1 MTQQFSQ
8 ADIDRAVA
16 AAKQTVADHWGW
28 FLTLGI
34 ALVVAGI
41 AAIMF
46 PLVSTIAA
54 KIALGWIFLATGIVM
69 IIHAFSIQKWG
80 GFLMELLLG
89 VLYLFAGGW
98 LAFFPF
104 TGIITLTIVLAALF
118 LAEGVLEVI
127 MGFRV
132 RPHEGWGWLV
142 FSGLVAVAVGL
153 LIAAELP
160 SSAVWAIGLLVGVNL
175 LTTGISF
182 IVMAFAGRRGSVP
195 ATAVPA

>member
-1 MTQQFSQ
+1 MAQQFSQ

-16 AAKQTVADHWGW
+16 AAKQTVADNWGW

-34 ALVVAGI
+34 VLVVAGI

-54 KIALGWIFLATGIVM
+54 KIALGWIFLAAGIVM

-104 TGIITLTIVLAALF
+104 TGIVTLTILLAALF
-118 LAEGVLEVI
+118 LAEGVVEVI

-142 FSGLVAVAVGL
+142 FSGLIAVAVGL

-175 LTTGISF
+175 LSTGISF
-182 IVMAFAGRRGSVP
+182 IVVALAGKRGTAP
-195 ATAVPA
+195 AGAVTA

>member
-16 AAKQTVADHWGW
+16 AAKQTVADNWGW

-34 ALVVAGI
+34 VLVVAGI

-54 KIALGWIFLATGIVM
+54 KIALGWIFLAAGIVM

-104 TGIITLTIVLAALF
+104 TGIVTLTIVLAALF
-118 LAEGVLEVI
+118 LVEGVLEVV

-142 FSGLVAVAVGL
+142 FSGLIAVAVGL

-160 SSAVWAIGLLVGVNL
+160 SSAVWAIGLLAGVNL
-175 LTTGISF
+175 LSTGISF
-182 IVMAFAGRRGSVP
+182 IVVALAGKRGTAP
-195 ATAVPA
+195 AGAVTA

>member
-16 AAKQTVADHWGW
+16 AAKQTVADNWGW

-34 ALVVAGI
+34 VLVVAGI

-54 KIALGWIFLATGIVM
+54 KIALGWIFLAAGVVM
-69 IIHAFSIQKWG
+69 IIHAFSIQRWG

-89 VLYLFAGGW
+89 VLYLVAGGW
-98 LAFFPF
+98 LAFFPL
-104 TGIITLTIVLAALF
+104 TGIVTLTILLAALF
-118 LAEGVLEVI
+118 LAEGVVEVI

-142 FSGLVAVAVGL
+142 FSGLIAVAVGL

-175 LTTGISF
+175 LSTGISF
-182 IVMAFAGRRGSVP
+182 IVLALAGKRGTAP
-195 ATAVPA
+195 AGAVTA

>member
-16 AAKQTVADHWGW
+16 AAKQTVADNWGW

-34 ALVVAGI
+34 VLVVAGI

-54 KIALGWIFLATGIVM
+54 KIALGWIFLAAGVVM
-69 IIHAFSIQKWG
+69 IIHAFSIQRWG

-89 VLYLFAGGW
+89 VLYLVAGGW
-98 LAFFPF
+98 LAFFPL
-104 TGIITLTIVLAALF
+104 TGIVTLTILLAALF
-118 LAEGVLEVI
+118 LAEGVVEVI

-142 FSGLVAVAVGL
+142 FSGLIAVAVGL

-175 LTTGISF
+175 LTTGVRVG
-182 IVMAFAGRRGSVP
+182 VMAFAGRRGTVP

>member
-16 AAKQTVADHWGW
+16 TAKQTVADNWGW

-34 ALVVAGI
+34 VLVVAGI

-54 KIALGWIFLATGIVM
+54 KIALGWIFLAAGIVM

-104 TGIITLTIVLAALF
+104 TGIVTLTILLAALF
-118 LAEGVLEVI
+118 LAEGVVEVI

-142 FSGLVAVAVGL
+142 FSGLIAVAVGL

-175 LTTGISF
+175 LSTGISF
-182 IVMAFAGRRGSVP
+182 IVLAFAGKRGTAP
-195 ATAVPA
+195 AGAVTA

>member
-16 AAKQTVADHWGW
+16 AAKQTMADNWGW

-34 ALVVAGI
+34 VLVVAGI

-54 KIALGWIFLATGIVM
+54 KIALGWIFLAAGVVM

-104 TGIITLTIVLAALF
+104 TGIVTLTILLAALF
-118 LAEGVLEVI
+118 LAEGVVEVI

-142 FSGLVAVAVGL
+142 FSGLIAVAVGL

-175 LTTGISF
+175 LSTGISF
-182 IVMAFAGRRGSVP
+182 IVLALAGKRGTAP
-195 ATAVPA
+195 AGAVTA

>member
-1 MTQQFSQ
+1 MAQQFSQ

-16 AAKQTVADHWGW
+16 AAKQTVADNWGW
-28 FLTLGI
+28 FLALGI
-34 ALVVAGI
+34 VLVVAGF

-54 KIALGWIFLATGIVM
+54 KIALGWIFLAAGIVM
-69 IIHAFSIQKWG
+69 VIHAFSIQKWG

-104 TGIITLTIVLAALF
+104 TGIVTLTILLAALF
-118 LAEGVLEVI
+118 LAEGVVEVI

-142 FSGLVAVAVGL
+142 FSGLIAVAVGL

-175 LTTGISF
+175 LSTGISF
-182 IVMAFAGRRGSVP
+182 IVVALAGKRGTAP
-195 ATAVPA
+195 AGAVTA